1 MTAVSGCAMPPL
13 SCSMAFGCLPEGF
26 PRALEA
32 VKAILDGDNTLTP
45 QDLLDRTGRLPEDQV
60 IQVLVGEAYDLL
72 DASAKQVMQAL
83 AVYPE
88 PVSEVGVDFLLR
100 PVNPTTDS
108 ARILARLVRRR
119 LARFQD
125 RHYSLHPIDRDYARS
140 RIPSGPKGDSPA
152 AFTLTGLQARAADF
166 YSQLRTPSESWRTLQ
181 DVRPQL
187 AEFHL
192 RCDAG
197 DHDTAATVL
206 HDIEG
211 EYLRVWGYIRILID
225 LHRRITDRVLASHH
239 LCDMGLCH
247 YRLGEY
253 R

>member
-1 MTAVSGCAMPPL
+1 MFRPRQ
-13 SCSMAFGCLPEGF
+13 GF
-26 PRALEA
+26 H
-32 VKAILDGDNTLTP
+32 
-45 QDLLDRTGRLPEDQV
+45 GR
-60 IQVLVGEAYDLL
+60 
-72 DASAKQVMQAL
+72 
-83 AVYPE
+83 
-88 PVSEVGVDFLLR
+88 
-100 PVNPTTDS
+100 N
-108 ARILARLVRRR
+108 RRR
-119 LARFQD
+119 GGRQ
-125 RHYSLHPIDRDYARS
+125 
-140 RIPSGPKGDSPA
+140 GDSPA

-211 EYLRVWGYIRILID
+211 EYLRVWGYTRILID
-225 LHRRITDRVLASHH
+225 LHRRIHQRITDRVLASHH

-253 R
+253 RQAADLLTQAVAMARDTGDRQLERAALGNLGNCHNCLGYYQKAIDLQTSALAICGREDIFGLGTWAHRWRTSSSTEAQDDHKFAATSMIDRRPGRMLAELARSPLTCTGGRRL